1 MKYVCRS
8 CGYCTDV
15 HPGAWY
21 CPRCDSALLYRG
33 TPTSVR
39 AVYKCACGHKWS
51 DHPGP
56 WECPHCGSQYLEWLN
71 YKSIDWLR
79 DRHGQEAG

>member
-1 MKYVCRS
+1 
-8 CGYCTDV
+8 
-15 HPGAWY
+15 
-21 CPRCDSALLYRG
+21 
-33 TPTSVR
+33 
-39 AVYKCACGHKWS
+39 VYKCACGHKWS

-79 DRHGQEAG
+79 DQHGAA